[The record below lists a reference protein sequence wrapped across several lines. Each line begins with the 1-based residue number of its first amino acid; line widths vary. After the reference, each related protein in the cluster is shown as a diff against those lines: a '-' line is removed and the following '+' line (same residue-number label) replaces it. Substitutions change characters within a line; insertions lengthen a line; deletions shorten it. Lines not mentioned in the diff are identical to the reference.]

1 MSIASAPISVNGV
14 PESVRVGALFPK
26 KEKIFRLVSATPT
39 TASISIAGGSLEGGA
54 NTVSLS
60 LGRTLTLMNK
70 ANGRRYALRLLSIS

>member
-1 MSIASAPISVNGV
+1 VTTAVISVNGV
-14 PESVRVGALFPK
+14 AESVSVGKTFPAADPV
-26 KEKIFRLVSATPT
+26 FVLVGLTR
-39 TASISIAGGSLEGGA
+39 TAAKISIAGGSLEGGA